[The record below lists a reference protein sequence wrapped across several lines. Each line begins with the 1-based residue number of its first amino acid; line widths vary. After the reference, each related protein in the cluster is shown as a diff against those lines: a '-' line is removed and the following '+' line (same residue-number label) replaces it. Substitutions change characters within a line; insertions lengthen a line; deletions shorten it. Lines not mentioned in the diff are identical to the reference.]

1 MAKKVV
7 GLYGDIAS
15 QSPFNSDQLF
25 IEVGL
30 HHVACIV
37 KMSANS
43 TFGAIEVFHFNSNE
57 ENWYDIFQT
66 IRSKSR
72 ILDRGYIDTRVFY
85 NLPETVIVPFNKF
98 SPEAAEGYLQLMHGD
113 TSNHVLKYDEV
124 KVTPSVVVAYKIRR
138 ALSDTVNSN
147 LMMITTRHTFSN
159 VIEDVLSPGRP
170 YNHTL
175 LKVQFYNK
183 EMTMA
188 LVHNE
193 KLLLVQTY
201 EQNAP
206 EDALYYMLNVLQQF
220 NLPTEEATIE
230 LSGNIE
236 VKTPLYDKIK
246 KVFPKINFENLNEE
260 FVFATDFEDYPKHY
274 LTPYFNLVK

>member
-25 IEVGL
+25 IEVSN
-30 HHVACIV
+30 HHVTCIV
-37 KMSANS
+37 KMVAKS

-57 ENWYDIFQT
+57 EEWYDIFQT

-72 ILDRGYIDTRVFY
+72 ILDRGFIDTRVFY
-85 NLPETVIVPFNKF
+85 NLSEVVLVPFPKF
-98 SPEAAEGYLQLMHGD
+98 TPSAAEGYLQMVHGD
-113 TSNHVLKYDEV
+113 TANHVIKYDEA
-124 KVTPSVVVAYKIRR
+124 KVNPSLVVAYKIKR

-147 LMMITTRHTFSN
+147 LMMVTTRHTFTN
-159 VIEDVLSPGRP
+159 IIEDVLSPKRP

-183 EMTMA
+183 EMTIA

-193 KLLLVQTY
+193 KLMLVQTY
-201 EQNAP
+201 EQNTP
-206 EDALYYMLNVLQQF
+206 EDALYYLLNVLQQHK
-220 NLPTEEATIE
+220 LRTEEATIE

-236 VKTPLYDKIK
+236 IKTPLYENIK
-246 KVFPKINFENLNEE
+246 KVFPKISFDNLSEDY
-260 FVFATDFEDYPKHY
+260 VFAADFADYPKHF

>member
-25 IEVGL
+25 IEVSN
-30 HHVACIV
+30 HHVTCIV
-37 KMSANS
+37 KMVAKS

-57 ENWYDIFQT
+57 EEWYDIFQT

-72 ILDRGYIDTRVFY
+72 ILDRGFIDTRVFY
-85 NLPETVIVPFNKF
+85 NLAEVVLVPFPKF
-98 SPEAAEGYLQLMHGD
+98 TPSAAEGYLQMVHGD
-113 TSNHVLKYDEV
+113 TANHVIKYDEA
-124 KVTPSVVVAYKIRR
+124 KVNPSLVVAYKIKR

-147 LMMITTRHTFSN
+147 LMMVTTRHTFTN
-159 VIEDVLSPGRP
+159 IIEDVLSPKRP

-183 EMTMA
+183 EMTIA

-193 KLLLVQTY
+193 KLMLIQTY
-201 EQNAP
+201 EQNTP
-206 EDALYYMLNVLQQF
+206 EDALYYLLNVLQQHK
-220 NLPTEEATIE
+220 LRTEEATIE

-236 VKTPLYDKIK
+236 IKTPLYENIK
-246 KVFPKINFENLNEE
+246 KVFPKISFDNLSEDY
-260 FVFATDFEDYPKHY
+260 VFAADFADYPKHF

>member
-25 IEVGL
+25 IEVSN

-37 KMSANS
+37 KMSAKN

-85 NLPETVIVPFNKF
+85 NLPETVIVPFTKF
-98 SPEAAEGYLQLMHGD
+98 TSDAADGYLQLMHGD
-113 TSNHVLKYDEV
+113 NGNAVIKYDEV
-124 KVTPSVVVAYKIRR
+124 KVTPSLVVAYKIRR
-138 ALSDTVNSN
+138 AISDTVNSN
-147 LMMITTRHTFSN
+147 LMMITTRHTFSYI
-159 VIEDVLSPGRP
+159 IEDVLSPTRP

-183 EMTMA
+183 EMTIA

-193 KLLLVQTY
+193 QLLLIQTY
-201 EQNAP
+201 EQNMP
-206 EDALYYMLNVLQQF
+206 EDALYYMLNVLQQY

-246 KVFPKINFENLNEE
+246 RVFPKISFCNLDDA
-260 FVFATDFEDYPKHY
+260 FVFATDFQDYPKHY

>member
-25 IEVGL
+25 IEVSN
-30 HHVACIV
+30 HHVTCIV
-37 KMSANS
+37 KMVAKS

-57 ENWYDIFQT
+57 EEWYDIFQT

-72 ILDRGYIDTRVFY
+72 ILDRGFIDTRVFY
-85 NLPETVIVPFNKF
+85 NLSEVVLVPFPKF
-98 SPEAAEGYLQLMHGD
+98 TPSAAEGYLQMVHGD
-113 TSNHVLKYDEV
+113 TTNHIIKFDEA
-124 KVTPSVVVAYKIRR
+124 KVTPSLVVAYKIKR

-147 LMMITTRHTFSN
+147 LMMVTTRHTFTN
-159 VIEDVLSPGRP
+159 IIEDVLSPKRP

-183 EMTMA
+183 EMTIA

-193 KLLLVQTY
+193 KLMLVQTY
-201 EQNAP
+201 EQNTP
-206 EDALYYMLNVLQQF
+206 EDALYYLLNVLQQYK
-220 NLPTEEATIE
+220 LRTEEATIE

-236 VKTPLYDKIK
+236 IKTELYENIK
-246 KVFPKINFENLNEE
+246 KVFPKISFDNLADDY
-260 FVFATDFEDYPKHY
+260 VFAADFADYPKHF
-274 LTPYFNLVK
+274 LTPFFNLVK

>member
-25 IEVGL
+25 IEVSN

-37 KMSANS
+37 KMVSKS
-43 TFGAIEVFHFNSNE
+43 SFGAIEVFHFNSNE
-57 ENWYDIFQT
+57 EEWYDIFQT
-66 IRSKSR
+66 IRAKSL
-72 ILDRGYIDTRVFY
+72 ILNRGFIDTRVFY
-85 NLPETVIVPFNKF
+85 NLAEAVLVPFTKF
-98 SPEAAEGYLQLMHGD
+98 TPNAAEGYLQMVHGD
-113 TSNHVLKYDEV
+113 TANHIIKYDEV
-124 KVTPSVVVAYKIRR
+124 KVTPSLVVAYKIKR
-138 ALSDTVNSN
+138 ALSDTVNGN
-147 LMMITTRHTFSN
+147 LMMVTSRHSFTN
-159 VIEDVLSPGRP
+159 LIEDVLSPQRA

-183 EMTMA
+183 EMTIA

-201 EQNAP
+201 EQNTSD
-206 EDALYYMLNVLQQF
+206 DALYYLLNVLQQY
-220 NLPTEEATIE
+220 NLRTEEATIE

-236 VKTPLYDKIK
+236 VKTPLYDNIK
-246 KVFPKINFENLNEE
+246 KVFPKISFDNLAETY
-260 FVFATDFEDYPKHY
+260 VFATDFADYPKHF

>member
-15 QSPFNSDQLF
+15 QSPFNSDQLS

-37 KMSANS
+37 KMSANNNFS
-43 TFGAIEVFHFNSNE
+43 AIEVFHFNSNE
-57 ENWYDIFQT
+57 ENWYDIFQA

-85 NLPETVIVPFNKF
+85 NLPETVIIPFNKF
-98 SPEAAEGYLQLMHGD
+98 SSQSAESYLQLMHGD
-113 TSNHVLKYDEV
+113 TSNHVIKFDEV
-124 KVTPSVVVAYKIRR
+124 KVNPSLVVAYKIRR

-147 LMMITTRHTFSN
+147 LMMITTRHTFSHL
-159 VIEDVLSPGRP
+159 IEDVLSPSRP

-175 LKVQFYNK
+175 LKAQFYNK
-183 EMTMA
+183 EVTIA

-201 EQNAP
+201 EQNAA
-206 EDALYYMLNVLQQF
+206 EDALYYLLNVLQQY
-220 NLPTEEATIE
+220 NLPTDDTTVE

-246 KVFPKINFENLNEE
+246 KVFPKISFENLNDNIA
-260 FVFATDFEDYPKHY
+260 FAADFDDYPKHY